1 MSSDGPKMEEGG
13 MGRLGMA
20 GKEQNPLTQG
30 GGRRRVCR
38 LDPGASGGCWP

>member
-1 MSSDGPKMEEGG
+1 MSSDGQKMEERG

-30 GGRRRVCR
+30 GGRRRVCQ
-38 LDPGASGGCWP
+38 LDLGASGGGWP